1 MASNKWKT
9 KYELS
14 KCLNYKPVLKIH
26 TRKQTLNYRK
36 YKAIKYKNKVI
47 EYKAKEM
54 VTTN

>member
-1 MASNKWKT
+1 MASNKRKT

-14 KCLNYKPVLKIH
+14 KYLNYKPVLKIH
-26 TRKQTLNYRK
+26 TRKQTLKYRK

-47 EYKAKEM
+47 EYKAKET